1 MCGVDGHDR
10 WVWRR
15 LVAAVGC
22 VVVIVG
28 VGVGVVGD
36 LLAGAHGAGV
46 FTAVNAGVVEVRVE
60 GAEVAAAAVPQ
71 SSHLEGGRWWFTG
84 GIAEEM

>member
-1 MCGVDGHDR
+1 
-10 WVWRR
+10 
-15 LVAAVGC
+15 
-22 VVVIVG
+22 VI

-36 LLAGAHGAGV
+36 LLTGAHGAGV

-71 SSHLEGGRWWFTG
+71 RSHLDVRRWWLTG
-84 GIAEEM
+84 GDGDVDWLAVVLECRWMFKFE